1 MEQVKGMK
9 WQSML
14 TAALFVIMGIVLIIY
29 PETTAET
36 ICYVVGIAGVVIGIF
51 TVLAYVFRDVQ
62 KNYYRNDFVIGMM
75 EVLLGAF
82 ILYKADLIIELIPC
96 VLGMLVVF
104 SGIGKLQN
112 CIDLRQMQCGKDLVF
127 FVMALVNMIF
137 GILLVIDPFDDI
149 EILYISIGAG
159 LLVSG
164 VTDAFATLYMA
175 KKMRDYMK
183 VKEAMTA
190 GVREIE
196 CKEDSEEESK
206 EK

>member
-1 MEQVKGMK
+1 MEQIKGMK

-14 TAALFVIMGIVLIIY
+14 TAALFVIMGIVLIVY

-36 ICYVVGIAGVVIGIF
+36 MCYVVGIAGVVIGIF

-62 KNYYRNDFVIGMM
+62 KNYYRNDFIVGMM
-75 EVLLGAF
+75 EILLGAF

-96 VLGMLVVF
+96 VLGMLVVI

-112 CIDLRQMQCGKDLVF
+112 CIDLRQMKSGDGLPF
-127 FVMALVNMIF
+127 LIMAVVIMVF
-137 GILLVIDPFDDI
+137 GILLVIDPFDDT
-149 EILYISIGAG
+149 EVLYILIGVG

-164 VTDAFATLYMA
+164 ITDAFATLYMA
-175 KKMRDYMK
+175 KKVKDFLK
-183 VKEAMTA
+183 VREALST

-196 CKEDSEEESK
+196 CKEESK
-206 EK
+206 EE

>member
-1 MEQVKGMK
+1 MGSLKGMK

-36 ICYVVGIAGVVIGIF
+36 ICYVVGISGVVIGIF
-51 TVLAYVFRDVQ
+51 TVLAYMFRDVE
-62 KNYYRNDFVIGMM
+62 KNYYRNDFIVGMM
-75 EVLLGAF
+75 EILLGAF
-82 ILYKADLIIELIPC
+82 VLYKADLIIELIPC

-104 SGIGKLQN
+104 SGISKLQN
-112 CIDLRQMQCGKDLVF
+112 CINLRQMNCGNGLVF
-127 FVMALVNMIF
+127 FIMAVVNMLW
-137 GILLVIDPFDDI
+137 GILLVIDPFDDT
-149 EILYISIGAG
+149 ELLFILIGVG
-159 LLVSG
+159 LLISG
-164 VTDAFATLYMA
+164 ITDTFATLYMA

-183 VKEAMTA
+183 VTEAMTK

-196 CKEDSEEESK
+196 CIEESK

>member
-1 MEQVKGMK
+1 MERVKGMK

-14 TAALFVIMGIVLIIY
+14 TAALFVIMGIILIIY

-36 ICYVVGIAGVVIGIF
+36 ICYVVGISGVVIGVF
-51 TVLAYVFRDVQ
+51 TVLAYVFRDIQ

-82 ILYKADLIIELIPC
+82 VLYKADLIMELIPC

-112 CIDLRQMQCGKDLVF
+112 GIDLRQMGGKKDFIF
-127 FVMALVNMIF
+127 FIMALVNLIF
-137 GILLVIDPFDDI
+137 GILLVIDPFDDTGL
-149 EILYISIGAG
+149 LYILIGTG
-159 LLVSG
+159 LLISG
-164 VTDAFATLYMA
+164 ITDAFATLYMA
-175 KKMRDYMK
+175 KKMKDYII
-183 VKEAMTA
+183 VKEALST

-196 CKEDSEEESK
+196 CKEERKEE
-206 EK
+206 